1 MVAYEIVDKK
11 SFTKELFDGK
21 LFDDLLLVSA
31 EIVTYNTFNIDGKIK
46 KAYYSDEEVD
56 ELNLEEYS
64 KWEVIRPVCFYLIKG
79 KKLPV
84 SFKLVLKLG
93 EALKDKFLKE
103 KEINNIPVSQLYI
116 NIRYED
122 NKIHCIAACSYN
134 EFVIDKSAEAK
145 WDEYIKEYLV
155 KAGIDITKIE

>member
-11 SFTKELFDGK
+11 SFTSELFDGK
-21 LFDDLLLVSA
+21 LFDDFLSVSA

-46 KAYYSDEEVD
+46 KAYYSDEERT
-56 ELNLEEYS
+56 ELALSEYS
-64 KWEVIRPVCFYLIKG
+64 KWEVIRPVCFNLIKG

-84 SFKLVLKLG
+84 SFKLVLKLS
-93 EALKDKFLKE
+93 EIEKEIFLKE
-103 KEINNIPVSQLYI
+103 KEINNIPVSHLYI

-122 NKIHCIAACSYN
+122 NNIRCIGACSYN
-134 EFVIDKSAEAK
+134 EFVTDKSAETK
-145 WDEYIKEYLV
+145 WDDYIKEYLV

>member
-21 LFDDLLLVSA
+21 LFDDFLLVSA
-31 EIVTYNTFNIDGKIK
+31 EIITY

-93 EALKDKFLKE
+93 EDLKDKFLKE
-103 KEINNIPVSQLYI
+103 KEINNIPVSHLYI

-122 NKIHCIAACSYN
+122 NNIRCIGACSYN
-134 EFVIDKSAEAK
+134 EFVIDKSAETK

>member
-21 LFDDLLLVSA
+21 LFDDFLLVSA
-31 EIVTYNTFNIDGKIK
+31 EIITYNAFNIDGKIK
-46 KAYYSDEEVD
+46 KAY
-56 ELNLEEYS
+56 YS

-84 SFKLVLKLG
+84 SFKFVLKLC
-93 EALKDKFLKE
+93 EVAKDKFLKE
-103 KEINNIPVSQLYI
+103 KEINNIPVSHLYI

-122 NKIHCIAACSYN
+122 NNIRCIGACSYN
-134 EFVIDKSAEAK
+134 EFVIDKSAETK

>member
-21 LFDDLLLVSA
+21 LFDDFLLLSA

-46 KAYYSDEEVD
+46 KAYYADEEINKLALD
-56 ELNLEEYS
+56 EHS
-64 KWEVIRPVCFYLIKG
+64 KWEVIRPVCFNLIKG
-79 KKLPV
+79 RRLPV
-84 SFKLVLKLG
+84 SFKLILKLSN
-93 EALKDKFLKE
+93 KDKESFLKE
-103 KEINNIPVSQLYI
+103 KEINNIPVSELYI

-122 NKIHCIAACSYN
+122 KNIRCIGACSYS
-134 EFVIDKSAEAK
+134 EFVIDKSAETK

>member
-21 LFDDLLLVSA
+21 LFDDFLLVSA
-31 EIVTYNTFNIDGKIK
+31 EIITYNAFNIDGKIK

-93 EALKDKFLKE
+93 EDLKDKFLKD
-103 KEINNIPVSQLYI
+103 KEINNIPVSHLYI

-122 NKIHCIAACSYN
+122 NNIRCIGACSYN
-134 EFVIDKSAEAK
+134 EFVIDKSAETK